1 MDNTVAVIIAL
12 IIWAL
17 MLICL
22 LDQYEQIQELE
33 LRTHTQDNLAMV
45 RSENLDSSLNDSK
58 ALAEL

>member
-45 RSENLDSSLNDSK
+45 RSENLDCSLNDSK